1 MNKKLKIILIVL
13 GIVLLMSLIFFTIDY
28 LRVKKQDL
36 NEYEE
41 LLNNS
46 NNTNAFVANI
56 KEISTYNEITTV
68 LIEGLESNDINYRG
82 KFEFTVDNDTELLWK
97 EQKIELSDL
106 KEGQIISI
114 TATGEILE
122 KYPAKLTKVTK
133 VIVLDD
139 KL

>member
-13 GIVLLMSLIFFTIDY
+13 GILLLMSLIFFTVDY
-28 LRVKKQDL
+28 LRVDKQGL

-56 KEISTYNEITTV
+56 KEISNYNEITTV

-82 KFEFTVDNDTELLWK
+82 KFEFTVDNDTKLLWK

-122 KYPAKLTKVTK
+122 KYPAKLTKVTT

-139 KL
+139 EL